1 MATYADLYVDRGCT
15 FSRTLDL
22 TDQANAD
29 VTLTGYTGTGS
40 IRKTYS
46 STSKTDFTVTISG
59 NEITIKLSKAQTK
72 ALKAGRYVY
81 DIVIDNHDNSSP
93 TSTGKRIKVLE
104 GQIHVDDSVTFDS
117 PE

>member
-22 TDQANAD
+22 TDQANTS
-29 VTLTGYTGTGS
+29 VVLTGYTGTGS
-40 IRKTYS
+40 IQKTYS

-81 DIVIDNHDNSSP
+81 DVVIDNHDNSSP
-93 TSTGKRIKVLE
+93 ESNGKRIKVLE
-104 GQIHVDDSVTFDS
+104 GQLHVEDSVTFDS
-117 PE
+117 P

>member
-15 FSRTLDL
+15 FSRTIDL
-22 TDQANAD
+22 TDQANAA
-29 VTLTGYTGTGS
+29 VSLVGYTGSGS

-59 NEITIKLSKAQTK
+59 NELTIRLTETQTR

-81 DIVIDNHDNSSP
+81 DIIIDNSLDSP
-93 TSTGKRIKVLE
+93 EPTNKRIKVLE
-104 GQIHVDDSVTFDS
+104 GQLHVEDSVTFDS